1 MAKHTITLL
10 SFAAALSCIFAPDAP
25 AQEAKDSSGTNPA
38 ILSRQLSKSNEYR
51 FLADDYFFNVTNFR
65 YTEPFADGKASI
77 RLTIPVNATDLAAGD
92 TEIGLGDIAAK
103 LSWVPYMSRSQAFI
117 LSSELYA
124 PTATEDIL
132 GTGKWVIAPGIT
144 WANFVSR
151 EVIIA
156 PALIHNISFA
166 GDDDRPDVNRTDF
179 DLYVVY
185 KPHGKAW
192 WITSDATVSHDFEG
206 KTTPIS
212 WELTFGRSL
221 MQLEG
226 GGALNG
232 YIRPGIGIGHDRPY
246 NFNIE
251 VGINLINF

>member
-1 MAKHTITLL
+1 MAKLTVYLSLALVTLAG
-10 SFAAALSCIFAPDAP
+10 SFDAVR

-77 RLTIPVNATDLAAGD
+77 RLTIPVNATDLVLGD
-92 TEIGLGDIAAK
+92 TEAGLGDIAAK
-103 LSWVPYMSRSQAFI
+103 LSWVPYISRSQAFI

-124 PTATEDIL
+124 PTASEEIL

-144 WANFVSR
+144 WANFVSP
-151 EVIIA
+151 EVIVA
-156 PALIHNISFA
+156 PALIYNTSFA
-166 GDDDRPDVNRTDF
+166 GDDEWPDVNRTDF

-185 KPHGKAW
+185 KPHGKPW
-192 WITSDATVSHDFEG
+192 WITSDVTVSHDFEG
-206 KTTPIS
+206 KTTPID

-221 MQLEG
+221 MQFEG

>member
-1 MAKHTITLL
+1 MAKHTTTLL
-10 SFAAALSCIFAPDAP
+10 SLAAALSCVFAVGAS

-65 YTEPFADGKASI
+65 YTEPFLDGKASI
-77 RLTIPVNATDLAAGD
+77 RLTIPVNATDLAPGD
-92 TEIGLGDIAAK
+92 TDVGLGDIAAK
-103 LSWVPYMSRSQAFI
+103 LSWVPYISRSQAFI

-124 PTATEDIL
+124 PTASEDIL

-144 WANFVSR
+144 WANFVSP
-151 EVIIA
+151 EVIVA
-156 PALIHNISFA
+156 PALIHNVSFA
-166 GDDDRPDVNRTDF
+166 GEDDRPDVSRTDF

-185 KPHGKAW
+185 KPHGKTW
-192 WITSDATVSHDFEG
+192 WITSDTTVSHDFEG
-206 KTTPIS
+206 DTTPIS

-221 MQLEG
+221 MQLDG